1 MIKVFAEGPV
11 EKPGSY
17 FFGITCASGRGD
29 KELGSRHGIPVK
41 LPSGWSLMYHT
52 CEPLPLK

>member
-11 EKPGSY
+11 EKPGSD

-29 KELGSRHGIPVK
+29 KKLGSRH
-41 LPSGWSLMYHT
+41 
-52 CEPLPLK
+52 